1 MTFKQITGKLHR
13 WLGLISGII
22 VAFLGITGCILAF
35 QYEIEQVTNPYQ
47 YVEVQEQALLPPT
60 RLQAIAVEALPE
72 KHIHGIAYREPGKAI
87 VATFYS
93 ELDNYY
99 YKVFMNPYSGEVL
112 KVKDMSQ
119 DFFRFIINGHFYLWL
134 PPTIGQPIVASATLI
149 FVILLITGI
158 ILWWPRSSRFTKQTF
173 SVKWAHKD
181 RLSLD
186 LHRVFGF
193 YASWILIFI
202 TLTGLVWGFQW
213 FARSTYWLASGG
225 KQLTEFYMPTVDSI
239 PEQKSA
245 IQAVDILW
253 ERMSR
258 EYPSAKFL
266 EVHIPD
272 NDSSAI
278 EVAAN
283 PDDKTFWKADY
294 RYFDQYTLEEI
305 EVTHLYGKFSDS
317 TVADKIVRMNYD
329 IHVGA
334 IAGLAGKILAFC
346 ASLMAASLPV
356 TGFLIWRSRR
366 KKQQKPLFE

>member
-1 MTFKQITGKLHR
+1 MTFKQLIKKLHL
-13 WLGLISGII
+13 WLGFVSGII
-22 VAFLGITGCILAF
+22 VAFLGITGCMLAF
-35 QYEIEQVTNPYQ
+35 QHEIEQVTNPYQ
-47 YVEVQEQALLPPT
+47 FVEIQEKPLLPPSK
-60 RLQAIAVEALPE
+60 LQEIAVQALPE

-93 ELDNYY
+93 EEYY
-99 YKVFMNPYSGEVL
+99 YLVYLNPYSGEVL
-112 KVKDMSQ
+112 KVKDMSR
-119 DFFRFIINGHFYLWL
+119 DFFRIIVNGHFYLWL
-134 PPTIGQPIVASATLI
+134 PPAIGQPIVASATLF

-158 ILWWPRSSRFTKQTF
+158 ILWWPRKGRFTKQTF
-173 SVKWAHKD
+173 SIKWANSE
-181 RLSLD
+181 RSNLD
-186 LHRVFGF
+186 LHRVLGF

-202 TLTGLVWGFQW
+202 TFTGLVWGFQW

-239 PEQKSA
+239 PAQKA
-245 IQAVDILW
+245 ETPAVDVLW
-253 ERMSR
+253 ERMSK
-258 EYPSAKFL
+258 EYPSVKML
-266 EVHIPD
+266 EVHIPE

-283 PDDKTFWKADY
+283 PDDQTYWKADY

-305 EVTHLYGKFSDS
+305 EVTHLYGKLSNT
-317 TVADKIVRMNYD
+317 TVADKIARMNYD

-346 ASLMAASLPV
+346 ASIIAASLPV

-366 KKQQKPLFE
+366 KKQQKPLFQ